1 MSGESICHSPV
12 RGNQAGVSGE
22 QQRRERVDE
31 AKRACGIKER
41 RSWRKRRTS
50 RTSRTR
56 RSGEKEEVDMCRRE
70 DSEKDEVGGTSVAD
84 YLIGGQEPSL
94 KQARSTSNEGC
105 LI

>member
-1 MSGESICHSPV
+1 
-12 RGNQAGVSGE
+12 
-22 QQRRERVDE
+22 
-31 AKRACGIKER
+31 
-41 RSWRKRRTS
+41 
-50 RTSRTR
+50 
-56 RSGEKEEVDMCRRE
+56 MCRRE